1 MFTDVFIVCVFIVL
15 DEAADNKFD
24 HIKSPSFL
32 ITSIIAEISRD
43 TRYNEKENENNWI
56 AKKS

>member
-1 MFTDVFIVCVFIVL
+1 VFIVCVFIVL
-15 DEAADNKFD
+15 DEAADNKFNN
-24 HIKSPSFL
+24 IKSPSFL
-32 ITSIIAEISRD
+32 IPSIIAEISRD

>member
-1 MFTDVFIVCVFIVL
+1 MFTDVFVIGILIVL
-15 DEAADNKFD
+15 DEAADNEFD
-24 HIKSPSFL
+24 HMKSPSFL
-32 ITSIIAEISRD
+32 IPSIIAEISRD